1 MNAGSTVR
9 FNVLRLKGWVFKGD
23 QQIKKKK
30 KPEKI
35 QEYMLNLNVI
45 NMAFQISWVSKGWTI
60 Q

>member
-30 KPEKI
+30 PEKI

-45 NMAFQISWVSKGWTI
+45 NMAFQISEFQKVELSSK
-60 Q
+60 